1 MSDCRARVGGSCNQS
16 CAQMFKGINDE
27 RLGGT
32 AEESHLNEERRLAH
46 VAATRAKNKLVFT
59 MFHDTRSVHFVF
71 IFVTPPIYPS
81 LTAPKHIYFQPSPG
95 LILIPSLA
103 L

>member
-32 AEESHLNEERRLAH
+32 AEERHLNEERRLAH
-46 VAATRAKNKLVFT
+46 VAVTRAKNRPMILVPFT
-59 MFHDTRSVHFVF
+59 LYSFLSLSH
-71 IFVTPPIYPS
+71 PYPS
-81 LTAPKHIYFQPSPG
+81 LTAPKHICFQPSPG
-95 LILIPSLA
+95 LILIPAWHSNA
-103 L
+103 H